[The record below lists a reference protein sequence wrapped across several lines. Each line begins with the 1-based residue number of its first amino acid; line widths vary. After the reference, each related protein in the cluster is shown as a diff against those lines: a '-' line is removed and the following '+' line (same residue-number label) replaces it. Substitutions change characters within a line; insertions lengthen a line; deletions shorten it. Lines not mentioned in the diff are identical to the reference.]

1 MAINLDVHG
10 NTAPLEAQVQ
20 AAVNRIRKIPVKLT
34 IDEKGATQPLGNM
47 KRGADEFTKSMEAAN
62 ARILAFGAS
71 MAIINGVADAF
82 KGMVRNMVEV
92 EKSLAD
98 INVVMGLSAKNLD
111 QFSDGLFKVAKETGQ
126 AFRVAADAATEYARQ
141 GLSVEESLKRTRD
154 ALILTRL
161 TGMDSAEAV
170 KALTAA
176 MNTYGSQIKD
186 TTQLVSKFAAVDV
199 QFAVSA
205 EDFADAIA
213 RTGQAA
219 KSAGVDIDELIGIV
233 TAAQQQTARG
243 GKVIGNS
250 LKTIFTRVG
259 RTDTLNQ
266 LENLGI
272 AVRDLEGNTL
282 GAKRI
287 LTDLANT
294 FDKLNEAQKAQIA
307 QTVGGVFQINIL
319 KAILSDAAKQNGILA
334 NATQISAGATDEAI
348 EKNEQLRKTMSA
360 MATETGLAIKEAS
373 VRIGEIALAPGMEK
387 ILNTVKS
394 IAEGINT
401 MFGDGESAANKFATG
416 FLKGI
421 GNIITGPGLVV
432 LTTVF
437 FKLFGQAFKF
447 TRDSLSSLIGI
458 TSEAQKQKAIQ
469 TSLVDLMGRN
479 ANLNKELLR
488 TDIGR
493 TEKEKIILGYLK
505 AQVAEANVL
514 NNISK
519 QLASTLHAK
528 GYGANL
534 TPVRGRG
541 RAAGHIPNFAHP
553 EREQAARG
561 GYAAGNIRSMNMP
574 GEGSIVYN
582 SAETVKNFAGFKQ
595 PAIMPPQSSKAGK
608 NYQQA
613 FGSIH
618 GFDPYAAGGYIPNYA
633 KLSTAQ
639 ATKMIEGGTNPQGWN
654 SRKDLSPDTMKLA
667 RANALNKGKT
677 TVGRSSGLSKT
688 SLAAMLVPPEGYGG
702 PKSSYGTGANKMSWS
717 VYSLKPDAKID
728 PDLSTRVKNGFKNIG
743 SKYASSVSGIIG
755 GNQVS
760 PGEFWNAVEADTAG
774 GAKGAWKAAVGA
786 IFEAAINAA
795 LDYQASKRHIDQGD
809 FDVRGGKLSQLRK
822 VFDGFPASM
831 NLADYKSDSV
841 SDKNRKSFRDKV
853 LKEKKY
859 IEQKARGKK
868 GLSKAYG
875 FIPNFADPLS
885 DAIGREK
892 AAGVPVSQIR
902 VGSHN
907 ALMSKGNPLGLG
919 VTNTKDEPNGLRDVF
934 GANGFVPNYA
944 TIRDFRA
951 TDFEG
956 VSNEDRKKIA
966 KQVREK
972 IKNGDLNIKSEKQLN
987 KFLADLNP
995 KVKLNA
1001 KGLEKSN
1008 QLIQQNNAAR
1018 GGLRGRITGGL
1029 KNMGSGMGG
1038 MGLMMGLPM
1047 LAGFIPGADKPGSA
1061 GGIASGVM
1069 SGAAT
1074 GAALG
1079 MVFPGWGT
1087 AIGAAVGALGGLVS
1101 SLSSSRDAIKE
1112 ESAERAK
1119 SIAALFPV
1127 AQIGQKL
1134 GGPDGIGGQ
1143 AVKQFLGT
1151 ESNFATVEELLKA
1164 RAPSLSKLKLTTG
1177 QRIVKEKNLK
1187 RKIIEPSKARISGVG
1202 IDAFGSSSIG
1212 TQAFDTV
1219 SSTEIDDYNDF
1230 IEKTLPQQKAAI
1242 AKLINSM
1249 GPGLEMLPMPE
1260 KNEKG
1265 EYIFGGKQAMT
1276 FQRFGQEISKSKILE
1291 GEQGVK
1297 NLAVILKLLVESMGE
1312 TKVNTDKLNEG
1323 IISRLNTE
1331 KLAIS
1336 AQDKFNKEM
1345 YAVNETMF
1353 NLRKGY
1359 EKRSRLMKDHISA
1372 EEKIG
1377 LQYNIASVEAMKT
1390 SIKSQAGAQSEAQQK
1405 LITMVGKQDSQS
1417 VRKLLES
1424 KNLKYSD
1431 LGDMD
1436 YEELVNFTEE
1446 LVGTNEQLK
1455 QAIDNVTLSMKMKKD
1470 QADRS
1475 YKESM
1480 RQAAKEKEFANA
1492 ELRMRRGPDGFKYGF
1507 SAEQTKMKESVKDLD
1522 YQLGGIVAVNFRN
1535 GLVSAMDAALD
1546 RSKDLGDV
1554 LQNVAMGFLQA
1565 IQGALLT
1572 AAANQM
1578 VGAIGLNLPY
1588 TPQSRG
1594 GNIRNYSRGGS
1605 IPAMVTNGEYV
1616 MNKRAVGKYGSA
1628 FMHKLNASGKIPGFS
1643 NGGSMGLA
1651 EAFGQ
1656 PQTLADFF
1664 NQPMQPYATKAAS
1677 VATSPSLADFFSKPI
1692 VSSTGQ
1698 ASSGAFKLDTKSS
1711 QGLSQAFSKQIGLS
1725 SSSSIAQNAAPQ
1737 AGFFGKFFSGLFDM
1751 LLMPFKAIGSLI
1763 PGFSN
1768 GGMAGSALGALGA
1781 NFAGPGNEGVNSGR
1795 RYQSMPMSGFFYS
1808 GQAGNVG
1815 LDEDIASMQG
1825 VLQERKRKEMEKFQ
1839 KKAKRRALLHQIVS
1853 TVASAGIAYASGAF
1867 GQPGGEAGSVSA
1879 GRGSSG
1885 NIGGGATITPVSQG
1899 GSGVMSSSLDLSDAA
1914 LARMP
1919 ISDQI
1924 KYNPEM
1930 FTSSELAAF
1939 RGEYY
1944 GGNIRKYASGGH
1956 ISGKPG
1962 IDQIPAMLSEGEY
1975 VIRASSARQIGKP
1988 LLDKINA
1995 GKFYDGGE
2003 TSTISESSEQSSS
2016 AGSTNNIN
2024 ISINMSG
2031 KTQTESQEQDS
2042 QGAKERDNE
2051 KAKALSDR
2059 IKKQVL
2065 SVIVEE
2071 QRPGGLLQDTK

>member
-432 LTTVF
+432 LTSVF

-534 TPVRGRG
+534 TPLRGRG
-541 RAAGHIPNFAHP
+541 RAGGHIPNFAHP
-553 EREQAARG
+553 ERMQAAKG
-561 GYAAGNIRSMNMP
+561 GYAAGSIRSMNMP
-574 GEGSIVYN
+574 GEGSIIYN

-618 GFDPYAAGGYIPNYA
+618 GFDPYAARGYIPNFA
-633 KLSTAQ
+633 L
-639 ATKMIEGGTNPQGWN
+639 KMPFKRSKYSEKTEDLTIEEAF
-654 SRKDLSPDTMKLA
+654 A
-667 RANALNKGKT
+667 RGNIHGNTIKAAFGDEAYKKALNKGKT

-795 LDYQASKRHIDQGD
+795 LDYQASKRHVDQGD
-809 FDVRGGKLSQLRK
+809 FDVRGGKLSRLRK

-831 NLADYKSDSV
+831 NLADYKSDSF

-944 TIRDFRA
+944 TIKDFRA

-966 KQVREK
+966 RQVREK

-1018 GGLRGRITGGL
+1018 GGLRSRITGGL

-1061 GGIASGVM
+1061 GGIASGIM

-1079 MVFPGWGT
+1079 MMFPGFGT
-1087 AIGAAVGALGGLVS
+1087 AIGAAVGALGGFINGLDNAEKAVNAKAAEDKKAAKAVQQAKTAEFVS
-1101 SLSSSRDAIKE
+1101 AISSAFTVDPNQKVANLNEIFKSTGSQNIIGALRDK
-1112 ESAERAK
+1112 
-1119 SIAALFPV
+1119 V
-1127 AQIGQKL
+1127 APQTKLANQFIGQSYFNLFQDLSAKNGVVGSNQML
-1134 GGPDGIGGQ
+1134 QYEAENKILKTVQAQGPNSI
-1143 AVKQFLGT
+1143 
-1151 ESNFATVEELLKA
+1151 E
-1164 RAPSLSKLKLTTG
+1164 
-1177 QRIVKEKNLK
+1177 
-1187 RKIIEPSKARISGVG
+1187 RKIEKQYKEVP
-1202 IDAFGSSSIG
+1202 
-1212 TQAFDTV
+1212 
-1219 SSTEIDDYNDF
+1219 TEEI
-1230 IEKTLPQQKAAI
+1230 Q
-1242 AKLINSM
+1242 
-1249 GPGLEMLPMPE
+1249 
-1260 KNEKG
+1260 NEKHR
-1265 EYIFGGKQAMT
+1265 A
-1276 FQRFGQEISKSKILE
+1276 
-1291 GEQGVK
+1291 
-1297 NLAVILKLLVESMGE
+1297 LVESARKKMGGQTLGRQLESTIKDNPVSIPTATALAKRDLLSSMFSAKPGE
-1312 TKVNTDKLNEG
+1312 TFISESFKEIFGDAEISSEDIVKFLGSGDVGEADKRDKINLLFDLIYKDMIDQKKAQSQYTQGVISQLDMQMASLQAQEKLNKNLYD
-1323 IISRLNTE
+1323 INSRYAE
-1331 KLAIS
+1331 YGRKLS
-1336 AQDKFNKEM
+1336 FQKNVMGDFM
-1345 YAVNETMF
+1345 
-1353 NLRKGY
+1353 
-1359 EKRSRLMKDHISA
+1359 SA
-1372 EEKIG
+1372 EQKIRLRESQSLLEADKKYELSLEENRGSARGKIINELKKDVYDQALKSGGYSAEKIG
-1377 LQYNIASVEAMKT
+1377 TMSLEDLRELAENLAGETQQH
-1390 SIKSQAGAQSEAQQK
+1390 QAIRK
-1405 LITMVGKQDSQS
+1405 LIRASTKEM
-1417 VRKLLES
+1417 RN
-1424 KNLKYSD
+1424 KN
-1431 LGDMD
+1431 
-1436 YEELVNFTEE
+1436 
-1446 LVGTNEQLK
+1446 K
-1455 QAIDNVTLSMKMKKD
+1455 QAERSLILSEEDAK
-1470 QADRS
+1470 ARR
-1475 YKESM
+1475 EEEEALL
-1480 RQAAKEKEFANA
+1480 RQ
-1492 ELRMRRGPDGFKYGF
+1492 RRGPDAFKYGF
-1507 SAEQTKMKESVKDLD
+1507 AAEQTKMRESAAELD
-1522 YQLGGIVAVNFRN
+1522 HQLGGIVAVNFRN

-1554 LQNVAMGFLQA
+1554 LQNVAMGFMQA
-1565 IQGALLT
+1565 IQSALLT

-1578 VGAIGLNLPY
+1578 VGAIGINLPIG
-1588 TPQSRG
+1588 QSRG

-1616 MNKRAVGKYGSA
+1616 MNKRAVSKYGSA

-1656 PQTLADFF
+1656 PQTLTDFF
-1664 NQPMQPYATKAAS
+1664 NQPIQPSATKAAS

-1725 SSSSIAQNAAPQ
+1725 ESSSIAQNAAPQ

-1751 LLMPFKAIGSLI
+1751 LLTPFKAIGSLI

-1768 GGMAGSALGALGA
+1768 GGMAGSALAA
-1781 NFAGPGNEGVNSGR
+1781 NFGGAGNEGVNSGR

-1825 VLQERKRKEMEKFQ
+1825 VLQERKRKEMERFQ

-1867 GQPGGEAGSVSA
+1867 GQ
-1879 GRGSSG
+1879 
-1885 NIGGGATITPVSQG
+1885 
-1899 GSGVMSSSLDLSDAA
+1899 SGVEGTGGVPAGTEGNV
-1914 LARMP
+1914 P
-1919 ISDQI
+1919 IAPGST
-1924 KYNPEM
+1924 N
-1930 FTSSELAAF
+1930 
-1939 RGEYY
+1939 YY

-2042 QGAKERDNE
+2042 QGAKEGDNE